1 MGEQGAEPPPGAP
14 AIRASDAERER
25 IADVVRRA
33 VGDGRLTVVEGDE
46 RQTRAYGA
54 VFRHE
59 LAPIVA
65 DLEPAPDL
73 TGAPTTGADRRAAAP
88 ATDRPGTSTSVA
100 VMGAAERTGE
110 WTPGL
115 THLAVAVLGGTSLD
129 LRRARLDDRGLTLR
143 TVSVKGGMEIDLRGA
158 VGPAGL
164 SVVSIAF
171 MGGAEIV
178 VDPDTVVEVQGI
190 GLMGGFADRAG
201 PPTGSGGPRLHVSGF
216 AMFGGVSVV
225 QRPLGSAPDDGR
237 RPGHLRH

>member
-1 MGEQGAEPPPGAP
+1 MTDQGPSPGAP
-14 AIRASDAERER
+14 AMRASDADRER
-25 IADVVRRA
+25 VAEVVRRA

-65 DLEPAPDL
+65 DLEPDADL
-73 TGAPTTGADRRAAAP
+73 TTTDAPHGRGP
-88 ATDRPGTSTSVA
+88 ATDRPGTSTSIA
-100 VMGAAERTGE
+100 VLGGAERTGE

-115 THLAVAVLGGTSLD
+115 THVAVAVMGGTSLD

-143 TVSVKGGMEIDLRGA
+143 TVSVMGGMEIDLRGA
-158 VGPAGL
+158 IGPAGM
-164 SVVSIAF
+164 SVVSLAL

-178 VDPDTVVEVQGI
+178 VDPDTGVEVQGV
-190 GLMGGFADRAG
+190 GLMGGFSDQSG
-201 PPTGSGGPRLHVSGF
+201 PPTRPGGPRLHVSGF

-225 QRPLGSAPDDGR
+225 RRPLGSAPDGGR
-237 RPGHLRH
+237 RPGIHGH